1 MNFLQCSNPAV
12 LLVSNEEKIA
22 CLEIIEGQW
31 LNRRCG
37 TMPSIASLRRS
48 QESNHKV
55 HDGILRVCRV
65 HVAIVPSFC
74 LFCQLSV

>member
-12 LLVSNEEKIA
+12 LMVSNEEKIA

-31 LNRRCG
+31 LHRWCG

-48 QESNHKV
+48 QDLNH
-55 HDGILRVCRV
+55 
-65 HVAIVPSFC
+65 
-74 LFCQLSV
+74 